1 VIVLDAS
8 VVLELLLGTATG
20 REVAERIADPDV
32 GLHAPHLVDVEVAQ
46 ALRRYVM
53 GGEVDEDLAA
63 DALAD
68 LRSLDMERHPHE
80 PLLTRVWALR
90 ENLTA
95 YDAVY
100 VALAEALETTLLT
113 CDRRIGRAP
122 GMRGRVEVLGPA

>member
-8 VVLELLLGTATG
+8 AVLELLLGTTTG
-20 REVAERIADPDV
+20 REVAERIADPGV

-53 GGEVDEDLAA
+53 GGEVDEDSAA
-63 DALAD
+63 DALED

-80 PLLTRVWALR
+80 PLLSRVWELR

-100 VALAEALETTLLT
+100 VALAEALETALLT